1 MKTRIVIADD
11 EVIIR
16 ADIRERL
23 ELEGYEVVGEAGD
36 GFDAVD
42 MCREIKP
49 DIVLLDIKMPMMDGI
64 TAAKLIHKENPDI
77 GIIMLTAYSDKDFVE
92 KAAEC
97 GAMGYIVKP
106 VEDRALF
113 PAIEIAVNRCREI
126 EGIKSRLDAAEQKL
140 SERRVIEK
148 AKGVLIKRNNMSEKE
163 AYEYIRNVS
172 MNKRKTMKDIA
183 EIILINQK
191 NIFE

>member
-172 MNKRKTMKDIA
+172 MNKRKSMKDIA

>member
-113 PAIEIAVNRCREI
+113 PSIEIAVNRCREI

-172 MNKRKTMKDIA
+172 MNKRKSMKDIA

>member
-64 TAAKLIHKENPDI
+64 TAAKLIHKENPDV

-172 MNKRKTMKDIA
+172 MNKRKSMKDIA

>member
-148 AKGVLIKRNNMSEKE
+148 AKVVLIKRNNMREKE

-172 MNKRKTMKDIA
+172 MNKRKSMKDIA

>member
-16 ADIRERL
+16 ADIRERI

-172 MNKRKTMKDIA
+172 MNKRKSMKDIA